1 MPFDTTTLDS
11 PFTALAAFDWG
22 GDAAPLGVID
32 AAVVAAHGD
41 AALTANLEK
50 RLSSIISGSVSL
62 ASRTCSSHRLSCKTL
77 VENSF
82 IFILSFLSYYRTKLF
97 RRRQPLL
104 YGGRV

>member
-1 MPFDTTTLDS
+1 MPFDTTTLDG

-50 RLSSIISGSVSL
+50 RLGSIISG
-62 ASRTCSSHRLSCKTL
+62 ASSRAALRASSGSRSKMR
-77 VENSF
+77 S
-82 IFILSFLSYYRTKLF
+82 
-97 RRRQPLL
+97 
-104 YGGRV
+104 RVQA